1 MGFSSLSSHSKIG
14 LIVLAVL
21 LVAVILALIWVVA
34 LLSKLISNSKTHDK
48 SEDDSPLFADVAYF
62 FEKGARERQEDAL
75 YISHLDDYVDY
86 GIIACVSDGMGG
98 LKFGSDISKMV
109 IDEVER
115 LFPMN
120 FYKSEDNA
128 DLISKISNKVYG
140 KYSRKGGATLAMVHV
155 FKNKL
160 QFYSVGD
167 SDIILIRGKV
177 ATVINPKQ
185 NYSKILIKNLT
196 LEGKTTEDAYMNKKG
211 RALVDFMGNN
221 NIRVNYSQVPIN
233 LYDGDLIIVCS
244 DGVTD
249 AISINSLQ
257 NLIGSNAKKTAEN
270 IKLTVRQKNFT
281 RQDNYSAVVIQLN
294 KYNF

>member
-1 MGFSSLSSHSKIG
+1 MGLSSLSSHSKIG
-14 LIVLAVL
+14 LIILAVL
-21 LVAVILALIWVVA
+21 LVAVIIALVWIVS
-34 LLSKLISNSKTHDK
+34 LLIKLISTSRSDDK

-62 FEKGARERQEDAL
+62 FEKGARDRQEDAL

-109 IDEVER
+109 IDEVEK

-120 FYKSEDNA
+120 FYNSEDNA
-128 DLISKISNKVYG
+128 EMISKISNKVYG
-140 KYSRKGGATLAMVHV
+140 RYSRKGGATLVMVHV
-155 FKNKL
+155 FKNKM

-167 SDIILIRGKV
+167 SDIILIRNKV

-196 LEGKTTEDAYMNKKG
+196 LEGKTTEEAYMNKKG

-221 NIRVNYSQVPIN
+221 NIRVNFSQKPIN
-233 LYDGDLIIVCS
+233 LVDGDLIIVCS

-249 AISINSLQ
+249 AISVNSIQ

-281 RQDNYSAVVIQLN
+281 RQDNYSGIVIQLN
-294 KYNF
+294 KYNY